1 MLPEEVLN
9 GAQQEV
15 SLADLEGL
23 DSCLL
28 VLFLNTKLWGKM
40 EAPSWGPSTCVV
52 LDHLK
57 DGGGEEDA
65 MSFTHLP

>member
-1 MLPEEVLN
+1 MYYLEEVFS
-9 GAQQEV
+9 GTQPQV
-15 SLADLEGL
+15 SLTDLECL

-28 VLFLNTKLWGKM
+28 VLFLDTKPWGKM
-40 EAPSWGPSTCVV
+40 EAPSRGPSTCVV

-65 MSFTHLP
+65 MRFTHT

>member
-1 MLPEEVLN
+1 MAVKQKVPLT
-9 GAQQEV
+9 
-15 SLADLEGL
+15 DLECL

-28 VLFLNTKLWGKM
+28 VLFLDTKLCGKM
-40 EAPSWGPSTCVV
+40 DALSWGPSMCVV

-65 MSFTHLP
+65 MCFTHTCLRGGQR